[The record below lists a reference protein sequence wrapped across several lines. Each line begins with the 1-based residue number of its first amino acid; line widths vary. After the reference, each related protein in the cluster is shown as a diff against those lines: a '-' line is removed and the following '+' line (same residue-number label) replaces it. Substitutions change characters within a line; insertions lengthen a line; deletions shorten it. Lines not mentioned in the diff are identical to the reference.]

1 MTTDERERTVR
12 RLLPL
17 VRRIARRVA
26 RVLPGCEF
34 DDLIGDGC
42 VGLLRAVD
50 AFDPTYGTSIEQYA
64 RRVVLGSMLNGVR
77 RLDPVSER
85 VRRIVRHAE
94 RERYAIAAATGRLPS
109 MAELE
114 RQRPALARARA
125 SALRASALSLD
136 APLPTGVAPPADDRG
151 ADPARVVA
159 DAAERRRIHA
169 AIDALPPRQRSVVV
183 AHYFGEHPLRAIGE
197 HMRVSPQR
205 ASQLHLL
212 AIRRLRRDLTPA

>member
-1 MTTDERERTVR
+1 MTPDERERTIR

-17 VRRIARRVA
+17 VRRIAKRVA
-26 RVLPGCEF
+26 RVLPGSEL
-34 DDLIGDGC
+34 DDLVGDGC

-50 AFDPTYGTSIEQYA
+50 AFDPAFGTSIEHYA

-85 VRRIVRHAE
+85 VRRIVRNAE
-94 RERYAIAAATGRLPS
+94 RERYAIAAVSGRLPS

-114 RQRPALARARA
+114 QRLPALARARA
-125 SALRASALSLD
+125 SAFRGSPLSLD
-136 APLPTGVAPPADDRG
+136 APLPAGVAPPAADRS
-151 ADPARVVA
+151 ADPARLVA
-159 DAAERRRIHA
+159 DAAERARIRA

-183 AHYFGEHPLRAIGE
+183 AHYYDRHALRAIGE
-197 HMRVSPQR
+197 QMHVSPQR

-212 AIRRLRRDLTPA
+212 AIRRLRRELAPA